1 MEDKYL
7 RISMIY
13 LSSIGYNYKFDYAN
27 FKNFTNINKIV
38 NKIKK

>member
-27 FKNFTNINKIV
+27 FKKFANINKIA
-38 NKIKK
+38 NNFKK